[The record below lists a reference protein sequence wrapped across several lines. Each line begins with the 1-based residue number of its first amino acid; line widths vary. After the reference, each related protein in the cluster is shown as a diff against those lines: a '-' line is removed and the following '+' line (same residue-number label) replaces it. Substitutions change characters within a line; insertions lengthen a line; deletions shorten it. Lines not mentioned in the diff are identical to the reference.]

1 MNTNKRKLSVAPSL
15 LDRLLDDA
23 PHKQQEDAKP
33 AHQQLADLRLSVR
46 RDLENLLNTR
56 RSEITWPALWQQLD
70 CSLLAYGVSDIT
82 GRALDTVPLQHRLCQ
97 ELARVIETF
106 EPRLRQVKVEL
117 FATDQRADRVL
128 RLRIQA
134 WLQMNPAP
142 EPVVFDSLLKP
153 EIGSFHVVE
162 GEE

>member
-1 MNTNKRKLSVAPSL
+1 MRSYKLSVTPSL
-15 LDRLLDDA
+15 LDRLIDDA

-33 AHQQLADLRLSVR
+33 AYQQLTDLRVNVR
-46 RDLENLLNTR
+46 RDLESLLNTR

-70 CSLLAYGVSDIT
+70 YSLLAYGVSDIT

-97 ELARVIETF
+97 ELANVIETF

-134 WLQMNPAP
+134 WLQMNPVP

-162 GEE
+162 GES

>member
-1 MNTNKRKLSVAPSL
+1 MRSYKLSVTPSL

-23 PHKQQEDAKP
+23 SHKQQEDAKP
-33 AHQQLADLRLSVR
+33 AHQQLTDLRLNVR
-46 RDLENLLNTR
+46 RDLESLLNTR
-56 RSEITWPALWQQLD
+56 RSEITWPVSWQQLD
-70 CSLLAYGVSDIT
+70 HSLLAYGVSDIT
-82 GRALDTVPLQHRLCQ
+82 GRALDTVSLQHRLCQ
-97 ELARVIETF
+97 ELASVIETF

-153 EIGSFHVVE
+153 EVGSFHVVE
-162 GEE
+162 GEG